1 MKLIFA
7 THNQHKVE
15 ELKKL
20 LPSNISILSLTD
32 INCYEEIE
40 ETGTT
45 LEENAKL
52 KANFIKYKYGL
63 DCFADDS
70 GLEVDALGG
79 SPGVF
84 SARYAG
90 DEKNNEDNIKKIWKE
105 LRDKDSTKAQFRTV
119 IAASFGSKISIYEGK
134 VIGNLIFEKRG
145 NHGFGYDP
153 IFIPEGYTKTFA
165 EMGDAVKNKIS
176 HRALATQK
184 FLVELPTNLKLY

>member
-79 SPGVF
+79 SPGVY

-90 DEKNNEDNIKKIWKE
+90 HEKNNEDNIKKIWKE

-119 IAASFGSKISIYEGK
+119 IAASFGSKITIYEGK

-153 IFIPEGYTKTFA
+153 IFIPEGYSKTFA
-165 EMGDAVKNKIS
+165 ELGDAVKNKIS

-184 FLVELPTNLKLY
+184 FLVELPTNLKL

>member
-79 SPGVF
+79 SPGVY

-90 DEKNNEDNIKKIWKE
+90 DKKK
-105 LRDKDSTKAQFRTV
+105 
-119 IAASFGSKISIYEGK
+119 
-134 VIGNLIFEKRG
+134 
-145 NHGFGYDP
+145 
-153 IFIPEGYTKTFA
+153 
-165 EMGDAVKNKIS
+165 
-176 HRALATQK
+176 
-184 FLVELPTNLKLY
+184 

>member
-1 MKLIFA
+1 MAGNYPRDNF
-7 THNQHKVE
+7 
-15 ELKKL
+15 
-20 LPSNISILSLTD
+20 PGILSLTD

-79 SPGVF
+79 SPGVY

-90 DEKNNEDNIKKIWKE
+90 DKKNNEDNIKKIWEELSNKE
-105 LRDKDSTKAQFRTV
+105 STKAQFRTV
-119 IAASFGSKISIYEGK
+119 IASSFGSKTTIYEGK

-165 EMGDAVKNKIS
+165 ELGDTVKNKIS

-184 FLVELPTNLKLY
+184 FLTELLTTLKL

>member
-7 THNQHKVE
+7 THNQYKVE

-90 DEKNNEDNIKKIWKE
+90 DEKNNENNINKIWKE

-165 EMGDAVKNKIS
+165 ELGDAVKNKIS

-184 FLVELPTNLKLY
+184 FLVELPTNLKL

>member
-32 INCYEEIE
+32 INCHEEIE

-79 SPGVF
+79 SPGVY

-90 DEKNNEDNIKKIWKE
+90 DKKIM
-105 LRDKDSTKAQFRTV
+105 
-119 IAASFGSKISIYEGK
+119 KITSRKYGK
-134 VIGNLIFEKRG
+134 NLAI
-145 NHGFGYDP
+145 
-153 IFIPEGYTKTFA
+153 
-165 EMGDAVKNKIS
+165 KNQ
-176 HRALATQK
+176 QK
-184 FLVELPTNLKLY
+184 LSSEPS

>member
-20 LPSNISILSLTD
+20 FPSNISILSLTD
-32 INCYEEIE
+32 INCHEEIE

-79 SPGVF
+79 SPGVY

-90 DEKNNEDNIKKIWKE
+90 DKKNNEDNIKKIWEELSNKE
-105 LRDKDSTKAQFRTV
+105 STKAQFRTV
-119 IAASFGSKISIYEGK
+119 IASSFGSKNTIYEGK

-165 EMGDAVKNKIS
+165 ELGDAVKNKIS
-176 HRALATQK
+176 HRAMATQK
-184 FLVELPTNLKLY
+184 FLTELLTTLKL